1 MRREEALAEI
11 KTRWQEFYPAA
22 KMRGQI
28 VCPLCGHGS
37 HGDGIKVN
45 PASDNP
51 YSLKCFGCDFAGD
64 ILDLIQRDKQIDF
77 NAALMYAA
85 DHLGLQIDSPQ
96 RKEARAEYTR
106 PAQGNQNQYKKGQ
119 NTDNSN
125 VTNIH
130 NSDTQYTIDDAENGP
145 TLDFTEVLAAAHQD
159 LLKNPAALEHFQS
172 RGLSMGII
180 EQYRLGYAPA
190 GHNSLLKA
198 FPHNQCKS
206 NKAGLYQY
214 IFPYIGADGRATYFV
229 SEIADRQQVDD
240 FNGKYR
246 KLNRGDTAETAI
258 AAELFNERYL
268 QQPPEVIYICE
279 GIYDA
284 LSVEEAGGKA
294 IAIMGTGQKRLLGLC
309 KRYMPATTFVI
320 SLDNDKAGQQ
330 ATAKITEGLDFL
342 HIPYIIKTAAT
353 GKDFNDAL
361 RSDRQAF
368 TDFVKAT
375 EQEAIVKGK
384 EELQAAM
391 EAYKETSALNHLQ
404 GFINSIEYSKTA
416 SYYPTGFSSF
426 DSIIDGGLYAGLY
439 VIGAISS
446 LGKTTFTL
454 QLMDNI
460 AASGN
465 DVIIFS
471 LEMSMYELMAKSI
484 SRHSLLEDLK
494 QYGSTNH
501 AKTTRGITTGKRYQ
515 SYSTTDRGIIAAAV
529 KDYSQYADRIY
540 IKEGIGNIG
549 VKEIR
554 EQIDEHIK
562 LTGNRPVIMIDY
574 LQILAPQSERL
585 TDKQATDRNIL
596 ELKRISRDYSIPVIG
611 ISSFNRDNYTAPVN
625 MASFKESGAVEYSS
639 DVLIGL
645 QYLGMDWQAGE
656 SDKAR
661 NERIGKLMKEVEQKG
676 RQGQGQDIQ
685 VKVLKNRNGSKGE
698 TLLQYF
704 PMFNYYTEP
713 SSLTGTAIAATQA
726 AVQQDAWQKVPAG
739 ADIPFEDE
747 PKDTAGL

>member
-1 MRREEALAEI
+1 MKREEAIAEI
-11 KTRWQEFYPAA
+11 KARWQEFYPRA

-28 VCPLCGHGS
+28 VCPLCGHGT
-37 HGDGIKVN
+37 HGDGIKTN
-45 PASDNP
+45 PASDNQ

-64 ILDLIQRDKQIDF
+64 ILDLIQKDKQIDF
-77 NAALMYAA
+77 NDALQYAA
-85 DHLGLQIDSPQ
+85 DRLGLQIDRPQ
-96 RKEARAEYTR
+96 RAADGRREYAR
-106 PAQGNQNQYKKGQ
+106 PMPGNQNRTKREQPAEND
-119 NTDNSN
+119 NTN
-125 VTNIH
+125 NIH
-130 NSDTQYTIDDAENGP
+130 TTVTQYTIDDIEDSP
-145 TLDFTEVLAAAHQD
+145 KLDFTEVLDAAHRD
-159 LLKNPAALEHFQS
+159 LLNNPAALDHFLH
-172 RGLSMGII
+172 RGLSMGTI
-180 EQYRLGYAPA
+180 ERYRLGYAPA

-198 FPHNQCKS
+198 FPQNMCKS
-206 NKAGLYQY
+206 EKAGLYQY
-214 IFPYIGADGRATYFV
+214 IFPYIGTDGRATYFV

-240 FNGKYR
+240 YNGKYR
-246 KLNRGDTAETAI
+246 KLNKGSTPETAI

-268 QQPPEVIYICE
+268 QQPPEAIYICE
-279 GIYDA
+279 GIFDA
-284 LSVEEAGGKA
+284 LAVEEAGGKA

-309 KRYMPATTFVI
+309 KKYSPETSFII

-361 RSDRQAF
+361 VSDRQAF
-368 TDFVKAT
+368 VDFVKAT
-375 EQEAIVKGK
+375 EQEAIDKRLK
-384 EELQAAM
+384 ILQEAM
-391 EAYKETSALNHLQ
+391 DAYKETSALNHLQ
-404 GFINSIEYSKTA
+404 GFIDSIEHSRTA
-416 SYYPTGFSSF
+416 SYYPTGFSSL
-426 DSIIDGGLYAGLY
+426 DTLIDGGLYAGLY

-484 SRHSLLEDLK
+484 SRHTLLEDLR
-494 QYGSTNH
+494 QHGTTNH

-515 SYSTTDRGIIAAAV
+515 SYSNEDRSIIAAAV
-529 KDYSQYADRIY
+529 KAYSQYASHIY
-540 IKEGIGNIG
+540 IKEGVGNIG
-549 VKEIR
+549 VDEIR
-554 EQIDEHIK
+554 QQVEEHIK

-574 LQILAPQSERL
+574 LQILAPQNERL

-645 QYLGMDWQAGE
+645 QYSGMDWQQGE
-656 SDKAR
+656 NEKNR
-661 NERIGKLMKEVEQKG
+661 NDRLRQLMKDLLQKG
-676 RQGQGQDIQ
+676 KQGQGQDIQ
-685 VKVLKNRNGSKGE
+685 VKILKNRNGSKGE
-698 TLLQYF
+698 TELQYF
-704 PMFNYYTEP
+704 PMFNYFTEP
-713 SSLTGTAIAATQA
+713 SSSTGTAITASNTAE
-726 AVQQDAWQKVPAG
+726 QDAWQKVSAG
-739 ADIPFEDE
+739 SDIPFDE
-747 PKDTAGL
+747 GSLSDL

>member
-1 MRREEALAEI
+1 MRREEAIAEI
-11 KTRWQEFYPAA
+11 KTRWQEFYPSA

-28 VCPLCGHGS
+28 VCPLCGHGT
-37 HGDGIKVN
+37 HGDGIKIN
-45 PASDNP
+45 TASDNP

-64 ILDLIQRDKQIDF
+64 ILDLIQRDRQVDF
-77 NAALMYAA
+77 NDALQYAA
-85 DHLGLQIDSPQ
+85 DRLGLQIDRPQ
-96 RKEARAEYTR
+96 RAADAGRSYRKPRQE
-106 PAQGNQNQYKKGQ
+106 NQNHTKTEQH
-119 NTDNSN
+119 TDNSN
-125 VTNIH
+125 TNNIH
-130 NSDTQYTIDDAENGP
+130 TSVTQYTIDDIENSP
-145 TLDFTEVLAAAHQD
+145 KLDFTEVLEAAHME
-159 LLKNPAALEHFQS
+159 LMRNPAALEHFQS
-172 RGLSMGII
+172 RGLSIGTI
-180 EQYRLGYAPA
+180 EQYKLGYAPA
-190 GHNSLLKA
+190 GHNSLLQA
-198 FPHNQCKS
+198 YPQNMCKS
-206 NKAGLYQY
+206 EKAGLYQY
-214 IFPYIGADGRATYFV
+214 IFPYIGTDGRATYFV

-240 FNGKYR
+240 YNGKYR
-246 KLNRGDTAETAI
+246 KLNKGGTPETAI

-268 QQPPEVIYICE
+268 QQAQEAVYICE

-309 KRYMPATTFVI
+309 KKYMPETTFVI

-330 ATAKITEGLDFL
+330 ATAKIAEGLDFL

-361 RSDRQAF
+361 ITDRQAF

-375 EQEAIVKGK
+375 EQEAIDKRLK
-384 EELQAAM
+384 ILQEAM
-391 EAYKETSALNHLQ
+391 DAYKETSALNHLQ
-404 GFINSIEYSKTA
+404 GFIDSIEHSRTA
-416 SYYPTGFSSF
+416 SYYPTGFSSI
-426 DSIIDGGLYAGLY
+426 DALIDGGLYAGLY

-465 DVIIFS
+465 DVVIFS

-484 SRHSLLEDLK
+484 SRHTLLEDLR
-494 QYGSTNH
+494 QNGTTNH
-501 AKTTRGITTGKRYQ
+501 AKTTRGITTGKRYK
-515 SYSTTDRGIIAAAV
+515 SYSNEDRGIIAAAV
-529 KDYSQYADRIY
+529 KAYSQYADRIY
-540 IKEGIGNIG
+540 IKEGVGNIG
-549 VKEIR
+549 VGEIR
-554 EQIDEHIK
+554 EQVEEHIK

-596 ELKRISRDYSIPVIG
+596 ELKRISRDFSIPVIG

-645 QYLGMDWQAGE
+645 QYSGMDWQQGE
-656 SDKAR
+656 SEKAR
-661 NERIGKLMKEVEQKG
+661 NDRLRQLMKDLLQKG
-676 RQGQGQDIQ
+676 KQGQGQDIQ

-704 PMFNYYTEP
+704 PMFNYFTEP
-713 SSLTGTAIAATQA
+713 SSPTVTALTAG
-726 AVQQDAWQKVPAG
+726 QDAWQKVEAD
-739 ADIPFEDE
+739 ADIPFDE
-747 PKDTAGL
+747 GLRDPLDL